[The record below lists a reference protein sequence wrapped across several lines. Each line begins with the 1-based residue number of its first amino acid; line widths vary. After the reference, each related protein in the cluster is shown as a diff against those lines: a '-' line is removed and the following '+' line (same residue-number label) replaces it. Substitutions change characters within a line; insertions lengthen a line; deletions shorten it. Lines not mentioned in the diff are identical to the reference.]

1 MLILESVI
9 GVAAIAFADL
19 VEIVRCDPGLTIS
32 TPNLF
37 WSQVHYTQKNASV
50 PSSKRVLELV
60 NSPVTVT
67 ICAVNSTYAPFG
79 DKLIETQGLTRVRS
93 APDQAITIWY
103 DVTDAGGWFY
113 WVLDK
118 NSQSIYQPRQV
129 LLYHELSHAYH
140 DIIGDLP
147 AQKRDR
153 EIQAMADEN
162 VFRAQLGVP
171 LRHPT
176 NHEGGS
182 GTPPSHGGT
191 SFPSCK
197 PVQTGWSPGWKC
209 KATVATEVIGS
220 PHAPL
225 IEALRRARAEYRTV
239 GLWAALIAQPALERY
254 AAFSSGVALHMR
266 DHPALRHAMLLYAVQ
281 PTFQLLRI
289 AEAYLAADADTPA
302 IAATV
307 KDALGEYVSAIAGTG
322 GPVAALRDASRD
334 AAAASRLLASGAGP
348 VREIAASP
356 EAPDRLFS
364 YLAREILSVKRG
376 SPAAFAWGLEGL
388 ALFLHQAATM
398 ADGLAM
404 GDEFLPELGSWV
416 ARLPLPAA
424 PYLRISDA
432 HRELSVLAQRIFT
445 RPGTRDRF
453 ARHLLA
459 QWPSTSTVELQAML
473 ADLGYFSGTCG
484 RD

>member
-9 GVAAIAFADL
+9 GAAAVAFADL
-19 VEIVRCDPGLTIS
+19 VELVRCDPGLTLE

-37 WSQVHYTQKNASV
+37 WSQVHYTPTTYFV
-50 PSSKRVLELV
+50 PSSRRVYELV
-60 NSPVTVT
+60 NSPVWVV
-67 ICAVNSTYAPFG
+67 ICAVNSTYELHGA
-79 DKLIETQGLTRVRS
+79 KIIESQGWTRARA
-93 APDQAITIWY
+93 APDQAISIWY

-113 WVLDK
+113 WVVDT
-118 NSQSIYQPRQV
+118 NDQSIYQPRQV
-129 LLYHELSHAYH
+129 TLFHELSHAYH

-147 AQKRDR
+147 AEKRDM
-153 EIQAMADEN
+153 EIQAIADEN
-162 VFRAQLGVP
+162 VFRAQLGLP
-171 LRHPT
+171 RRHPT
-176 NHEGGS
+176 NHEGGN
-182 GTPPSHGGT
+182 GTPPSYGGT
-191 SFPSCK
+191 SFPGCK
-197 PVQTGWSPGWKC
+197 PAQTGWSPGWKC
-209 KATVATEVIGS
+209 KTRVAAEAIGS

-266 DHPALRHAMLLYAVQ
+266 DHPALRQAMLQYAVL
-281 PTFQLLRI
+281 PTGQLLRI

-307 KDALGEYVSAIAGTG
+307 KDALGEYIAAIAGAG
-322 GPVAALRDASRD
+322 GAAAALRDASRD

-348 VREIAASP
+348 VREITASP

-364 YLAREILSVKRG
+364 YLAREILSVKG
-376 SPAAFAWGLEGL
+376 GAPTTFAWGLEGL

-404 GDEFLPELGSWV
+404 DDEFLPEIGSWV
-416 ARLPLPAA
+416 ARIPLPAA
-424 PYLRISDA
+424 HLRISDA

-445 RPGTRDRF
+445 RPDTRDRF

-459 QWPSTSTVELQAML
+459 QWPSTSTAELQAML
-473 ADLGYFSGTCG
+473 ADLGYFSGTG
-484 RD
+484 ARD